1 MKTQALRPQQLDAA
15 RATDVNPTTGKP
27 VTQLTDGAGLYLKL
41 SWMDGGKRNPKGHG
55 WRFDYTRPTTKARN
69 TMVLGSYPAMSLA
82 QARAKAAEL
91 RELVANGT
99 DPMEQRAASTA
110 LVAAAQAEQSETAR
124 RARLGLAAAGTLLG
138 VAQDYHAGKLAKKDW
153 SAAHATQWL
162 GMVVR
167 CLPASMA
174 LCPIADVKA
183 PALYTQVIEPLEIA
197 DKIATARTVRK
208 FLAEVF
214 TFAELHELRTGN
226 PATVA
231 KSLMVKH
238 VEHRLGNNAA
248 ITKADD
254 LRALLARIA
263 TWGNVIT
270 RAALQVQ
277 VALFQRP
284 NTTCTMKWAD
294 LDLDAAVWTIT
305 PEVRT
310 KLHKSLKGEQHV
322 IALPSQVVELLRS
335 LQPLTGNSEWVFLSD
350 MTGRAITNDTLT
362 NALRTMGFG
371 GMQTAHGFR
380 ATARTM
386 IVKHLRFD
394 KDWVEAQMAHT
405 TSEEMGTAYDRNNWA
420 EERAPMLQAWADYLD
435 SLLAHAVPPALAL
448 VPLKLA
454 A

>member
-1 MKTQALRPQQLDAA
+1 MKTQALRPQQLDTV
-15 RATDVNPTTGKP
+15 RATDKSPATGKP

-41 SWMDGGKRNPKGHG
+41 SWVDGGKRNPKGHG

-69 TMVLGSYPAMSLA
+69 TMVLGSYPAMTLA
-82 QARAKAAEL
+82 EARTKAAEL
-91 RELVANGT
+91 RALVANGT
-99 DPMEQRAASTA
+99 DPMEQRAAATA
-110 LVAAAQAEQSETAR
+110 LVVAAQQEQTETTR
-124 RARLGLAAAGTLLG
+124 RAALSLAPAGTLLG
-138 VAQDYHAGKLAKKDW
+138 VAQDYHAGKVAKKDW
-153 SAAHATQWL
+153 SAGHAAQWL
-162 GMVVR
+162 GMITR
-167 CLPASMA
+167 CLPASLA
-174 LCPIADVKA
+174 LLPIADVKA
-183 PALYTQVIEPLEIA
+183 VPLYEQAIEPLELA

-214 TFAELHELRTGN
+214 TFAELRELRTGN
-226 PATVA
+226 PATVS

-248 ITKADD
+248 ITTPEA
-254 LRALLARIA
+254 LRAVLAAVA
-263 TWGNVIT
+263 TWGNVVT

-284 NTTCTMKWAD
+284 NTTCTMQWAD
-294 LDLDAAVWTIT
+294 LDLDRAVWTIT
-305 PEVRT
+305 PDVRT

-335 LQPLTGNSEWVFLSD
+335 LQPLTGHSQWVFLSD
-350 MTGRAITNDTLT
+350 VTGRPITNDTLT

-371 GMQTAHGFR
+371 GQQTAHGFR

-386 IVKHLRFD
+386 IVKHLRYE

-405 TSEEMGTAYDRNNWA
+405 TSEEMGTAYDRNKWV

-435 SLLAHAVPPALAL
+435 GLLGVAPAVAFA
-448 VPLKLA
+448 PLKLA

>member
-1 MKTQALRPQQLDAA
+1 MKTQALRPQHLDAV
-15 RATDVNPTTGKP
+15 RASDMNPATGKP

-41 SWMDGGKRNPKGHG
+41 SWVAGGKRNPKGHS

-69 TMVLGSYPAMSLA
+69 TMVLGTYPAMSLA
-82 QARAKAAEL
+82 EARTKAAEL
-91 RELVANGT
+91 RELVSNGT
-99 DPMEQRAASTA
+99 DPMEQRAAATA
-110 LVAAAQAEQSETAR
+110 LVVAAQQEQTETAR
-124 RARLGLAAAGTLLG
+124 RAALKLAPAGSLLG
-138 VAQDYHAGKLAKKDW
+138 VAQDYHAGKLAKRDW
-153 SAAHATQWL
+153 SAAHAQQWL
-162 GMVVR
+162 GMVTR

-174 LCPIADVKA
+174 FLPIADVKA
-183 PALYTQVIEPLEIA
+183 PALYTQVIEPLEVA

-248 ITKADD
+248 TTKPDE
-254 LRALLARIA
+254 LRTVLAAVA
-263 TWGNVIT
+263 TWGNVVT

-284 NTTCTMKWAD
+284 NTTCSMKWAD

-310 KLHKSLKGEQHV
+310 KLHKSLKGAAHV
-322 IALPSQVVELLRS
+322 VALPTQVVALLRA
-335 LQPLTGNSEWVFLSD
+335 LQPLTGGSEWVFMSD
-350 MTGRAITNDTLT
+350 VTGRAITNDTLT

-371 GMQTAHGFR
+371 GEQTAHGFR

-386 IVKHLRFD
+386 IVKHLGFD

-405 TSEEMGTAYDRNNWA
+405 TSEEMGTAYDRNTWA
-420 EERAPMLQAWADYLD
+420 EERGPMLQSWADYLD
-435 SLLAHAVPPALAL
+435 GLLGVEAVAFE
-448 VPLKLA
+448 PLKLA